1 MSDAC
6 PYVTPRALLRGR
18 SALDAVLQGQAWP
31 LAAGYG
37 PLAFA
42 VVEISYLNNQSI
54 KTALVPRSQYE
65 SPQCG
70 IENGVRIHVD
80 ARLTE
85 FARSRHLF
93 ASTELTY
100 PLIMGIVNVTPDS
113 FSDGGRFH
121 DANAAI
127 AHGLS
132 LRDAGASIV
141 DVGGESTR
149 PGAAP
154 VAPEEEI
161 ARIAPVVRGL
171 VSQGV
176 CVSIDTRRSAVM
188 AAAFEAGARIVNDVT
203 ALAGDSKSLR
213 LVTNAD
219 VAVILMHMQG
229 EPRTMQ
235 NNPAYAWAPG
245 DVYDFL
251 RARIEACLNA
261 GMAPEQIAI
270 DPGIGFGKNVAHNA
284 TVMDHFGLFHGLG
297 HPLVFG
303 ASRKSFI
310 AQMSLGESPDK
321 RLAGSLAAALHAV
334 AQGAHILRVHD
345 VTETR
350 QALAVAA
357 EVAGTP
363 RGGAGA
369 IQEDVVN

>member
-121 DANAAI
+121 DANVAI

-213 LVTNAD
+213 VVTNAG

-284 TVMDHFGLFHGLG
+284 TVMDHLGLFHGLG
-297 HPLVFG
+297 RPVGFWG
-303 ASRKSFI
+303 I
-310 AQMSLGESPDK
+310 
-321 RLAGSLAAALHAV
+321 
-334 AQGAHILRVHD
+334 
-345 VTETR
+345 T
-350 QALAVAA
+350 
-357 EVAGTP
+357 
-363 RGGAGA
+363 
-369 IQEDVVN
+369 QEFYCTNEPW